1 VRFWLMLGGLLLVA
15 AVIAVLILQQVQNS
29 FGI

>member
-1 VRFWLMLGGLLLVA
+1 MLGGLLLVF
-15 AVIAVLILQQVQNS
+15 AVIAVLILQQVQNV

>member
-1 VRFWLMLGGLLLVA
+1 VRFWLMLGGLLLAV
-15 AVIAVLILQQVQNS
+15 AVIGVLILQQVQNV